1 MGVGHYE
8 NFPVASILLP
18 ASLRRPIAAIYRFA
32 RTADDLA
39 DEGDAP
45 ADARLRAL
53 AEMDQQLNR
62 LEQGETPVDA
72 LFQELDAAIRTNRL
86 PFDYFHDLLS
96 AFSQDCVT
104 ARYRDFQELQDYAR
118 RSANPVGRLLLH
130 LFGETSPQA
139 FRWSDLICSALQ
151 YINFWQDVAIDIRK
165 QRIYLPLADMQAFGV
180 DESDIVRCVA
190 TDRVKALLK
199 FQVERTRAML
209 HDGAALGRMLRGR
222 VGLEIRT
229 IVAGGDTI
237 LQKIIAA
244 DYDVFR
250 FRPILR
256 APDWL
261 SMLYRASFGDGSI
274 RPRAFHAM

>member
-18 ASLRRPIAAIYRFA
+18 TRLRRPIAAIYRFA

-45 ADARLRAL
+45 AEERLRAL
-53 AEMDQQLNR
+53 AELDHQVHR
-62 LEQGETPVDA
+62 LEQGETPTDD
-72 LFQELDAAIRTNRL
+72 LFRELAAAIRAHQL
-86 PFDYFHDLLS
+86 PHRYFYDLIS

-104 ARYRDFQELQDYAR
+104 TRYCDFDALQDYAR

-130 LFGETSPQA
+130 LFGETGADA
-139 FRWSDLICSALQ
+139 FRWSDLICSSLQ

-165 QRIYLPLADMQAFGV
+165 QRIYLPIEDMLRFGV
-180 DESDIVRCVA
+180 DESDIVRCIA
-190 TDRVKALLK
+190 TDRFKELLR
-199 FQVERTRAML
+199 FQVGRTRAML
-209 HDGAALGRMLRGR
+209 HEGAALGRLLRGR
-222 VGLEIRT
+222 AGMEIRT
-229 IVAGGDTI
+229 IVAGGDAI
-237 LQKIIAA
+237 LQKIIEA

-250 FRPILR
+250 SRPLLR
-256 APDWL
+256 PSDWL

-274 RPRAFHAM
+274 RTRSSHAA